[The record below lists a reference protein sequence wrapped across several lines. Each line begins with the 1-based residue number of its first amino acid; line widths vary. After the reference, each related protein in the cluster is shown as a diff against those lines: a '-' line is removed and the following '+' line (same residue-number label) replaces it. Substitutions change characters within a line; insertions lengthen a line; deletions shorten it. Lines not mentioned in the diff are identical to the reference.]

1 VPEPDSPLIEAKG
14 LSKDFHSRRRGTAT
28 RAVDS
33 VDLAIFRGE
42 TLGLVGES
50 GCGKSTL
57 GRLLIRLIEPSA
69 GSVYYNSADLN
80 QLTSAQLRACRRDLQ
95 IIFQDPFSSLNPRM
109 TTGAIL
115 SEPFKIHGL
124 GTARE
129 RRQWV
134 LEALDRVGM
143 PREAASR
150 YPHEFSGGQRQR
162 ISIARALTLKPS
174 FIVCDEPVSSLDV
187 SVQSQI
193 INLMLDLRQ
202 QLALTYLFVSHNLAV
217 VRHISTR
224 VAVMYL
230 GRIVEIGRI
239 EQVFTNP
246 MHPYTRR
253 LLAAVPISHPSM
265 RGARI
270 GRGAD
275 VPDPAEYFR
284 GCRFA
289 SRCPHV
295 EPRCRDIDPRLKP
308 IEVDHLV
315 ACIPAA
321 EGRLPSAK
329 IPRTRVQECSG
340 F

>member
-1 VPEPDSPLIEAKG
+1 MPEANLPLIEARG
-14 LSKDFHSRRRGTAT
+14 LSKEFRSRRSGTAT
-28 RAVDS
+28 QAVDN

-69 GSVYYNSADLN
+69 GSVYYKSADLN
-80 QLTSAQLRACRRDLQ
+80 RLTTAQLRACRRDLQ

-109 TTGAIL
+109 TTGTIL
-115 SEPFKIHGL
+115 AESFKIHGF
-124 GTARE
+124 GTAKE
-129 RRQWV
+129 RRRWV
-134 LEALDRVGM
+134 FEALDRVGI
-143 PREAASR
+143 PQEAASR

-193 INLMLDLRQ
+193 INLMLDLRE
-202 QLALTYLFVSHNLAV
+202 QLGLTYLFVSHNLAV
-217 VRHISTR
+217 VRRISTR

-230 GRIVEIGRI
+230 GRIAEIGRI
-239 EQVFTNP
+239 EQVFANP
-246 MHPYTRR
+246 MHPYTRM

-265 RGARI
+265 RGTRI
-270 GRGAD
+270 GRNGD
-275 VPDPAEYFR
+275 VPDAKEYFR

-289 SRCPHV
+289 PRCPHV
-295 EPRCRDIDPRLKP
+295 EPRCRDINPNLEP
-308 IEVDHLV
+308 IEADHLV

-321 EGRLPSAK
+321 EGRLPPPR
-329 IPRTRVQECSG
+329 IPRSRV
-340 F
+340 